1 MAESR
6 GALLSLGIFLIIIV
20 AVVALLVTDIIDWT
34 LIVPVLLVLSGCLLL
49 ATAAYRPSTK
59 QKYASSAFYRL
70 ASGLFLIA
78 LGGAWYLFRFNWL
91 YSLIVILLVLG
102 AVAIA
107 AALQR
112 K

>member
-6 GALLSLGIFLIIIV
+6 GALLSLGAFLIIIV
-20 AVVALLVTDIIDWT
+20 AVIVLLVAGIIDWT
-34 LIVPVLLVLSGCLLL
+34 LIVPVILVLSGCLLL

-59 QKYASSAFYRL
+59 PKYAPSTFYSL
-70 ASGLFLIA
+70 TSGLFLIA

-91 YSLIVILLVLG
+91 YSLALILLILG
-102 AVAIA
+102 AAAIA
-107 AALQR
+107 AALLR